1 LSENNT
7 EKEFT
12 YIIFAKE
19 NNLLFT
25 IPIVKIRYATTDM
38 AKFKVVKSQCS
49 CHEQLRDKIEK
60 LHTPPVG
67 NLAPFQREISFS
79 FPMRMLAF
87 HCLPFLVLLL
97 PGVGQALAESRR
109 SVRNPH
115 WSWIGSKREGGLR
128 GPSAPLG
135 GEPREQPGWHP
146 RRGNRSPRGAQPV
159 HSRSRALARSPGAVH
174 RAPLGQS
181 TWRAVPQ
188 LAADPEAA
196 ARLDWRSCL
205 QGGLIGQMR
214 AVPYIHTP

>member
-97 PGVGQALAESRR
+97 PLC
-109 SVRNPH
+109 
-115 WSWIGSKREGGLR
+115 WIRLFRPFIKAGRMVMEGSREGKKD
-128 GPSAPLG
+128 PLV
-135 GEPREQPGWHP
+135 
-146 RRGNRSPRGAQPV
+146 SLLLK
-159 HSRSRALARSPGAVH
+159 S
-174 RAPLGQS
+174 
-181 TWRAVPQ
+181 
-188 LAADPEAA
+188 
-196 ARLDWRSCL
+196 
-205 QGGLIGQMR
+205 
-214 AVPYIHTP
+214 